1 MALESVLQPRQDC
14 RMALTML
21 TKLRTQAGLTLES
34 VAADIDLST
43 SQIQRFEKGDRE
55 PRLSELQKIAGRFGV
70 TVAELIGE
78 RAPKAVPLV
87 SWVSAGRLRA
97 SHPVYET
104 DILRYVYLTDLPP
117 GDWLALEVDGD
128 SMNRVAPPGST
139 IVVNRQDQNLID
151 GKYYVFGNA
160 QGEATFKRYRVD
172 PDRLQPFSTNPDH
185 ETHYIDSE
193 MLTVG
198 RVRRVITDLP

>member
-1 MALESVLQPRQDC
+1 MKQ
-14 RMALTML
+14 
-21 TKLRTQAGLTLES
+21 
-34 VAADIDLST
+34 
-43 SQIQRFEKGDRE
+43 
-55 PRLSELQKIAGRFGV
+55 
-70 TVAELIGE
+70 
-78 RAPKAVPLV
+78 VPII

-97 SHPVYET
+97 SHPVYDG
-104 DILRYVYLTDLPP
+104 DILRYVYVTDLPP

-139 IVVNRQDQNLID
+139 IIVNRNDQNLID
-151 GKYYVFGNA
+151 SKYYVFGNA
-160 QGEATFKRYRVD
+160 QGEATFKRYRAD

-185 ETHYIDSE
+185 ETHYIESE